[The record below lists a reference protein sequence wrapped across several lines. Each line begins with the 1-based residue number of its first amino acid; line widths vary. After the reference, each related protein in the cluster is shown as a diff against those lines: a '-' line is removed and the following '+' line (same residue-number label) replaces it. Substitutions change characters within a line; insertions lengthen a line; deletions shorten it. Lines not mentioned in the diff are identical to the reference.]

1 MTEVVI
7 WFAFLI
13 LGSVAIVLA
22 LNLSYLA
29 GQRREEKQARK
40 YLESLSHLHRPGDRL
55 NPPQNEGHWS

>member
-1 MTEVVI
+1 MIEVAV

-13 LGSVAIVLA
+13 LGSLAIVLA
-22 LNLSYLA
+22 LNLSYWA
-29 GQRREEKQARK
+29 GQRHEEKQARK

>member
-22 LNLSYLA
+22 LNLSFWA
-29 GQRREEKQARK
+29 GQRHEERQARK
-40 YLESLSHLHRPGDRL
+40 YLESLSHLHRPTDRVT
-55 NPPQNEGHWS
+55 PPHNEGHWP